1 MARKKNSMAAFDDAF
16 NNLGFAN
23 AEEGESVVNLDND
36 IFDQDDVTK
45 IPGDDDTITN
55 PDAQTT
61 ESSVDDNKQTQVD
74 DKNDMQDDLNDS
86 NTDQNQQNVDTT
98 STNDTGGDDD
108 ADNIDDN
115 EGNEIEAANVG
126 AFFDAF
132 AEQLGWDVDDE
143 EKPKSVEDL
152 IGYIEDVV
160 EENSKPQYADD
171 RIAQLDEYVK
181 NGGNF
186 EDFYNRMSQSIEYD
200 NLDIDD
206 ENNQKLAVRD
216 YLKLSGY
223 TDEQINKKIERYE
236 DADMLAD
243 EAEDALERLKL
254 YQKQQVEEQQAAQ
267 ERARQEQQEQAQQFV
282 TNLNTTIGNLKSIRG
297 VAIPKEDR
305 KLLFDYITK
314 VDANGLTQYQKDFNK
329 NMVNNLIESAY
340 FTMKGDALIK
350 EATHNG
356 QTTAANKLR
365 QMLRHTT
372 KNHSTY
378 NIDDKQR
385 SVADIASAWYH

>member
-1 MARKKNSMAAFDDAF
+1 MARKKNSMAAFDNAF
-16 NNLGFAN
+16 DNLGFAN
-23 AEEGESVVNLDND
+23 AEQGESIANLDND
-36 IFDQDDVTK
+36 VLDNEDVTK
-45 IPGDDDTITN
+45 IPGDDDIITN

-61 ESSVDDNKQTQVD
+61 EPSEDNNDTNVQTNPV
-74 DKNDMQDDLNDS
+74 QDDLNNNNTTTQDQQQTTTTDDVDDVNNPDDTS
-86 NTDQNQQNVDTT
+86 ND
-98 STNDTGGDDD
+98 
-108 ADNIDDN
+108 
-115 EGNEIEAANVG
+115 EGLETEAANVG

-132 AEQLGWDVDDE
+132 AEQLGWEVTDE

-160 EENSKPQYADD
+160 EENSKPQYADE
-171 RIAQLDEYVK
+171 RIARLDAYVK

-186 EDFYNRMSQSIEYD
+186 EDFYNKMSQSIEYD
-200 NLDIDD
+200 SLDIED
-206 ENNQKLAVRD
+206 EDNQKLAVRD

-223 TDEQINKKIERYE
+223 TDEQISKKIERYE

-254 YQKQQVEEQQAAQ
+254 YQQRQVEEQQAYQ
-267 ERARQEQQEQAQQFV
+267 EQIRKQQQEQAQQFV
-282 TNLNTTIGNLKSIRG
+282 TNLNSTIDNLKSIRG
-297 VAIPKEDR
+297 VTIPKEDR
-305 KLLFDYITK
+305 RLLFDYITK

-340 FTMKGDALIK
+340 FTMKGDALIG
-350 EATHNG
+350 EATRNG

>member
-1 MARKKNSMAAFDDAF
+1 MAKKKTSTTAFDNAF
-16 NNLGFAN
+16 DSLGLNN
-23 AEEGESVVNLDND
+23 AEQGESIVNLDDD
-36 IFDQDDVTK
+36 IFDQDDVTHVQG
-45 IPGDDDTITN
+45 GDDIIDNPGGEDNPPVDNNTN
-55 PDAQTT
+55 NTDIDSNQTT
-61 ESSVDDNKQTQVD
+61 NVDNSQQNDTQVD
-74 DKNDMQDDLNDS
+74 DTQNNV
-86 NTDQNQQNVDTT
+86 NTDD
-98 STNDTGGDDD
+98 
-108 ADNIDDN
+108 IDDN
-115 EGNEIEAANVG
+115 DDVDDDNTGLQNEQNNVG
-126 AFFDAF
+126 LFFDAF
-132 AEQLGWDVDDE
+132 AEQLGWDVDED
-143 EKPKSVEDL
+143 EKPKSIEDL

-200 NLDIDD
+200 NLDIED
-206 ENNQKLAVRD
+206 EDNQKLAVRD
-216 YLKLSGY
+216 YLRLSGY
-223 TDEQINKKIERYE
+223 NDEQISKKIERYE

-254 YQKQQVEEQQAAQ
+254 YQKQQVEQQQQMQEQMRIQ
-267 ERARQEQQEQAQQFV
+267 QQEQAQQFV
-282 TNLNTTIGNLKSIRG
+282 TSLNDTIGNLKSIRG

-340 FTMKGDALIK
+340 FTMKGDSLIG
-350 EATHNG
+350 EATRNG
-356 QTTAANKLR
+356 QTTAAKKLR

-385 SVADIASAWYH
+385 SVADIASMWYH

>member
-1 MARKKNSMAAFDDAF
+1 MARKKNSMAAFDNAF
-16 NNLGFAN
+16 DNLGFGN
-23 AEEGESVVNLDND
+23 AEQGESIANLDND
-36 IFDQDDVTK
+36 ILDNDDVTT
-45 IPGDDDTITN
+45 IPGDDDAITN

-61 ESSVDDNKQTQVD
+61 EPSEDNNDTNVQTNPVQDGLNNNNTTTQDSQQTTTTDDVDDVNNPD
-74 DKNDMQDDLNDS
+74 DTLND
-86 NTDQNQQNVDTT
+86 
-98 STNDTGGDDD
+98 
-108 ADNIDDN
+108 
-115 EGNEIEAANVG
+115 EGLETEAANVG

-132 AEQLGWDVDDE
+132 AEQLGWEVTDE

-160 EENSKPQYADD
+160 EENSKPQYADE
-171 RIAQLDEYVK
+171 RIARLDAYVK

-186 EDFYNRMSQSIEYD
+186 EDFYNKMSQSIEYD
-200 NLDIDD
+200 SLDIED
-206 ENNQKLAVRD
+206 EDNQKMAVRD

-223 TDEQINKKIERYE
+223 TDEQISKKIERYE

-254 YQKQQVEEQQAAQ
+254 YQQRQVEEQQAYQ
-267 ERARQEQQEQAQQFV
+267 EQIRRQQQEQAQQFV
-282 TNLNTTIGNLKSIRG
+282 TNLNSTIDNLKSIRG
-297 VAIPKEDR
+297 VTIPKEDR

-340 FTMKGDALIK
+340 FTMKGDALIG
-350 EATHNG
+350 EATRNG

>member
-1 MARKKNSMAAFDDAF
+1 MAKKKTSTTAFDNAF
-16 NNLGFAN
+16 DSLGLNN
-23 AEEGESVVNLDND
+23 AEQGESIVNLDDD
-36 IFDQDDVTK
+36 IFDQDDVTHVQG
-45 IPGDDDTITN
+45 GDDIIDNPGGEDNPPVDNNTN
-55 PDAQTT
+55 NTDIDSNQTT
-61 ESSVDDNKQTQVD
+61 NVDNSQQIDTQVD
-74 DKNDMQDDLNDS
+74 DPQNNV
-86 NTDQNQQNVDTT
+86 NTDD
-98 STNDTGGDDD
+98 
-108 ADNIDDN
+108 IDDN
-115 EGNEIEAANVG
+115 DDVDDDNTGLQNEQNNVG
-126 AFFDAF
+126 LFFDAF
-132 AEQLGWDVDDE
+132 AEQLGWDVDED
-143 EKPKSVEDL
+143 EKPKSIEDL

-200 NLDIDD
+200 NLDIED
-206 ENNQKLAVRD
+206 EDNQKLAVRD
-216 YLKLSGY
+216 YLRLSGY
-223 TDEQINKKIERYE
+223 NDEQISKKIERYE

-254 YQKQQVEEQQAAQ
+254 YQKQQVEQQQQMQEQMRIQ
-267 ERARQEQQEQAQQFV
+267 QQEQAQQFV
-282 TNLNTTIGNLKSIRG
+282 TSLNDTIGNLKSIRG

-340 FTMKGDALIK
+340 FTMKGDSLIG
-350 EATHNG
+350 EATRNG
-356 QTTAANKLR
+356 QTTAAKKLR

-385 SVADIASAWYH
+385 SVADIASMWYH

>member
-1 MARKKNSMAAFDDAF
+1 MAKKKTSTTAFDNAF
-16 NNLGFAN
+16 DSLGLNN
-23 AEEGESVVNLDND
+23 AEQGESIVNLDDD
-36 IFDQDDVTK
+36 IFDQDDVTHVQ
-45 IPGDDDTITN
+45 GGDDTIDNPGGENNPPVDNNTN
-55 PDAQTT
+55 NTDIDSNQTT
-61 ESSVDDNKQTQVD
+61 NVDNSQQNDTQVD
-74 DKNDMQDDLNDS
+74 DTQNNV
-86 NTDQNQQNVDTT
+86 NTDD
-98 STNDTGGDDD
+98 
-108 ADNIDDN
+108 IDDN
-115 EGNEIEAANVG
+115 DDVDDDNAGLQNEQNNVG
-126 AFFDAF
+126 LFFDAF
-132 AEQLGWDVDDE
+132 AEQLGWDVDED
-143 EKPKSVEDL
+143 EKPKSIEDL

-200 NLDIDD
+200 NLDI
-206 ENNQKLAVRD
+206 ENEDNQKLAVRD
-216 YLKLSGY
+216 YLRLSGY
-223 TDEQINKKIERYE
+223 NDEQISKKIERYE

-254 YQKQQVEEQQAAQ
+254 YQKQQVEQQQQMQEQMRIQ
-267 ERARQEQQEQAQQFV
+267 QQEQAQQFV
-282 TNLNTTIGNLKSIRG
+282 TSLNDTIGNLKSIRG

-340 FTMKGDALIK
+340 FTMKGDSLIG
-350 EATHNG
+350 EATRNG
-356 QTTAANKLR
+356 QTTAAKKLR

-385 SVADIASAWYH
+385 SVADIASMWYH

>member
-86 NTDQNQQNVDTT
+86 NTNQNQQNVDTT
-98 STNDTGGDDD
+98 STNDTDGDDNT
-108 ADNIDDN
+108 DNIDDN
-115 EGNEIEAANVG
+115 EGNETEAANVG

-132 AEQLGWDVDDE
+132 AEQLGWDVDEE

-200 NLDIDD
+200 NLDIED
-206 ENNQKLAVRD
+206 EDNQKLAVRD

-223 TDEQINKKIERYE
+223 TDEQISKKIERYE

-254 YQKQQVEEQQAAQ
+254 YQKQQMEEQQAAQ

-282 TNLNTTIGNLKSIRG
+282 TNLNTTIGNLN
-297 VAIPKEDR
+297 
-305 KLLFDYITK
+305 TK

>member
-1 MARKKNSMAAFDDAF
+1 MAKKKTSTTAFDNAF
-16 NNLGFAN
+16 DSLGLNN
-23 AEEGESVVNLDND
+23 AEQGDSIVNLDDD
-36 IFDQDDVTK
+36 IFDQDDITHVQG
-45 IPGDDDTITN
+45 GDDIIDNPGGEDNPPVDNNTN
-55 PDAQTT
+55 NTDIDSNQTT
-61 ESSVDDNKQTQVD
+61 NVDNSQQNDTQVD
-74 DKNDMQDDLNDS
+74 DTQNNV
-86 NTDQNQQNVDTT
+86 NTDD
-98 STNDTGGDDD
+98 
-108 ADNIDDN
+108 IDDN
-115 EGNEIEAANVG
+115 DDVDDDNTGLQNEQNNVG
-126 AFFDAF
+126 LFFDAF
-132 AEQLGWDVDDE
+132 AEQLGWDVDED
-143 EKPKSVEDL
+143 EKPKSIEDL

-186 EDFYNRMSQSIEYD
+186 EDFYNKMSQSIEYD
-200 NLDIDD
+200 NLDI
-206 ENNQKLAVRD
+206 ENEDNQKLAVRD
-216 YLKLSGY
+216 YLRLSGY
-223 TDEQINKKIERYE
+223 NDEQISKKIERYE

-254 YQKQQVEEQQAAQ
+254 YQKQQVEQQQQMQEQMRIQ
-267 ERARQEQQEQAQQFV
+267 QQEQAQQFV
-282 TNLNTTIGNLKSIRG
+282 TSLNDTIGNLKSIRG

-340 FTMKGDALIK
+340 FTMKGDSLIG
-350 EATHNG
+350 EATRNG
-356 QTTAANKLR
+356 QTTAAKKLR

-385 SVADIASAWYH
+385 SVADIASMWYH

>member
-16 NNLGFAN
+16 NNLGLGN
-23 AEEGESVVNLDND
+23 AEEGESIVNLDND
-36 IFDQDDVTK
+36 IFEPDDVTK
-45 IPGDDDTITN
+45 IPGDDDTIIN

-61 ESSVDDNKQTQVD
+61 EPSEDDDNKRTQID
-74 DKNDMQDDLNDS
+74 NNDVQDDLNND
-86 NTDQNQQNVDTT
+86 NDADQNRQTT
-98 STNDTGGDDD
+98 NINNDDPDD
-108 ADNIDDN
+108 ADDTQ
-115 EGNEIEAANVG
+115 GNETEAANVG

-132 AEQLGWDVDDE
+132 AEQLGWEVDDE

-200 NLDIDD
+200 NLDIED

-223 TDEQINKKIERYE
+223 TDEQINRKIERYE

-267 ERARQEQQEQAQQFV
+267 ERARQELLEQAQQFV

-314 VDANGLTQYQKDFNK
+314 VDENGLTKYQKDFNQ
-329 NMVNNLIESAY
+329 NVVYNLIESAY
-340 FTMKGDALIK
+340 FTMKGDALIG
-350 EATHNG
+350 EATRNG

>member
-1 MARKKNSMAAFDDAF
+1 MAKKKTSTTAFDNAF
-16 NNLGFAN
+16 DSLGLNN
-23 AEEGESVVNLDND
+23 AEQGESIVNLDDD
-36 IFDQDDVTK
+36 IFDQDDITHVQG
-45 IPGDDDTITN
+45 GDDIIDNPGGEDNPPVDNNTN
-55 PDAQTT
+55 NTDIDSNQTT
-61 ESSVDDNKQTQVD
+61 NVDNSQQNDTQVD
-74 DKNDMQDDLNDS
+74 DTQNNV
-86 NTDQNQQNVDTT
+86 NTDD
-98 STNDTGGDDD
+98 
-108 ADNIDDN
+108 IDDN
-115 EGNEIEAANVG
+115 DDVDDDNAGLQNEQNNVG
-126 AFFDAF
+126 LFFDAF
-132 AEQLGWDVDDE
+132 AEQLGWDVDED
-143 EKPKSVEDL
+143 EKPKSIEDL

-200 NLDIDD
+200 NLDI
-206 ENNQKLAVRD
+206 ENEDNQKLAVRD
-216 YLKLSGY
+216 YLRLSGY
-223 TDEQINKKIERYE
+223 NDEQISKKIERYE

-254 YQKQQVEEQQAAQ
+254 YQKQQVEQQQQMQEQMRIQ
-267 ERARQEQQEQAQQFV
+267 QQEQAQQFV
-282 TNLNTTIGNLKSIRG
+282 TSLNDTIGNLKSIRG

-340 FTMKGDALIK
+340 FTMKGDSLIG
-350 EATHNG
+350 EATRNG
-356 QTTAANKLR
+356 QTTAAKKLR

-385 SVADIASAWYH
+385 SVADIASMWYH

>member
-1 MARKKNSMAAFDDAF
+1 MAAFDNAF
-16 NNLGFAN
+16 DNLGFSN
-23 AEEGESVVNLDND
+23 AEQGESIANLDND
-36 IFDQDDVTK
+36 ILDDEDVTK

-61 ESSVDDNKQTQVD
+61 EPSEDNNDTNVQTNPVQDNLNNDNTTTQDQQQTTTTDDVDDVD
-74 DKNDMQDDLNDS
+74 DSDDTS
-86 NTDQNQQNVDTT
+86 N
-98 STNDTGGDDD
+98 
-108 ADNIDDN
+108 N
-115 EGNEIEAANVG
+115 EGLETEAANVG

-132 AEQLGWDVDDE
+132 AEQLGWEVTDE

-160 EENSKPQYADD
+160 EENSKPQYADE
-171 RIAQLDEYVK
+171 RIARLDAYVK

-186 EDFYNRMSQSIEYD
+186 EDFYNKMSQSIEYD
-200 NLDIDD
+200 SLDIED
-206 ENNQKLAVRD
+206 EDNQKMAVRD

-223 TDEQINKKIERYE
+223 TDEQISKKIERYE

-254 YQKQQVEEQQAAQ
+254 YQQRQVEEQQAYQ
-267 ERARQEQQEQAQQFV
+267 EQIRRQQQEQAQQFV
-282 TNLNTTIGNLKSIRG
+282 SNLNNTIDNLKSIRG
-297 VAIPKEDR
+297 VTIPKEDR
-305 KLLFDYITK
+305 RLLFDYITK

-340 FTMKGDALIK
+340 FTMKGDALIG
-350 EATHNG
+350 EATRNG
-356 QTTAANKLR
+356 QTTAVNKLR

>member
-1 MARKKNSMAAFDDAF
+1 MAAFDDAF
-16 NNLGFAN
+16 NNLGLGN
-23 AEEGESVVNLDND
+23 AEEGESIVNLDND
-36 IFDQDDVTK
+36 IFEPDDVTK
-45 IPGDDDTITN
+45 IPGDDDTIIN

-61 ESSVDDNKQTQVD
+61 EPSEDDDNKRTQID
-74 DKNDMQDDLNDS
+74 NNDVQDDLNND
-86 NTDQNQQNVDTT
+86 NDADQNRQTT
-98 STNDTGGDDD
+98 NINNDDPDD
-108 ADNIDDN
+108 ADDTQ
-115 EGNEIEAANVG
+115 GNETEAANVG

-132 AEQLGWDVDDE
+132 AEQLGWEVDDE

-200 NLDIDD
+200 NLDIED

-223 TDEQINKKIERYE
+223 TDEQINRKIERYE

-254 YQKQQVEEQQAAQ
+254 YQKQ
-267 ERARQEQQEQAQQFV
+267 
-282 TNLNTTIGNLKSIRG
+282 
-297 VAIPKEDR
+297 
-305 KLLFDYITK
+305 
-314 VDANGLTQYQKDFNK
+314 
-329 NMVNNLIESAY
+329 
-340 FTMKGDALIK
+340 
-350 EATHNG
+350 
-356 QTTAANKLR
+356 
-365 QMLRHTT
+365 
-372 KNHSTY
+372 
-378 NIDDKQR
+378 
-385 SVADIASAWYH
+385 

>member
-1 MARKKNSMAAFDDAF
+1 MAKKKTSTAFDNAF
-16 NNLGFAN
+16 NSLGLTN
-23 AEEGESVVNLDND
+23 PEGGESIVNLDD
-36 IFDQDDVTK
+36 LGLDD
-45 IPGDDDTITN
+45 P
-55 PDAQTT
+55 
-61 ESSVDDNKQTQVD
+61 
-74 DKNDMQDDLNDS
+74 
-86 NTDQNQQNVDTT
+86 DTT
-98 STNDTGGDDD
+98 IMQGN
-108 ADNIDDN
+108 DNIDNPD
-115 EGNEIEAANVG
+115 GNEPPVDGNEPPKSDDKPADGLGDDPNTPPVNNEPPASTDDIDDNGDAGDVDDPNGDANEAAQVG

-132 AEQLGWDVDDE
+132 AEELGWEIEED
-143 EKPKSVEDL
+143 EKPTSITDL
-152 IGYIEDVV
+152 IGYIQDVV
-160 EENSKPQYADD
+160 EENSKPQYADE
-171 RIAQLDEYVK
+171 RIAQLDEYVR

-186 EDFYNRMSQSIEYD
+186 DDFYNNMSQDIQYD
-200 NLDIDD
+200 KLDLED
-206 ENNQKLAVRD
+206 EDNQKLAVKD

-223 TDEQINKKIERYE
+223 SDEQINRKIERYE
-236 DADMLAD
+236 DAGVLED
-243 EAEDALERLKL
+243 EASDAIERLKI
-254 YQKQQVEEQQAAQ
+254 YKQQQIEQQQRAQEEYRQQQEQQAM
-267 ERARQEQQEQAQQFV
+267 EFV
-282 TNLNTTIGNLKSIRG
+282 NSLNSTITNLKTIRG
-297 VAIPKEDR
+297 VNIPKEDR

-340 FTMKGDALIK
+340 FTMKGDALIR

>member
-16 NNLGFAN
+16 NNLGLQN
-23 AEEGESVVNLDND
+23 VEEGESIVNLDGD
-36 IFDQDDVTK
+36 IFESDDVTK
-45 IPGDDDTITN
+45 IPGDDDIITN

-61 ESSVDDNKQTQVD
+61 EPSEDDKDKQTQIDND
-74 DKNDMQDDLNDS
+74 DVQDDLNDDN
-86 NTDQNQQNVDTT
+86 NTDQNQQ
-98 STNDTGGDDD
+98 STNINNDD
-108 ADNIDDN
+108 ADNADDIK
-115 EGNEIEAANVG
+115 GNETEAANVG

-132 AEQLGWDVDDE
+132 AEQLGWEVDDE

-200 NLDIDD
+200 NLDIED
-206 ENNQKLAVRD
+206 EDNQKLAVRD

-223 TDEQINKKIERYE
+223 TDEQISKKIERYE

-254 YQKQQVEEQQAAQ
+254 YQRQQVEEQQAAQ
-267 ERARQEQQEQAQQFV
+267 EEARRQQQEQAQQFV
-282 TNLNTTIGNLKSIRG
+282 TSLNDTIGNLKSIRG

-340 FTMKGDALIK
+340 FTMKGDALIG
-350 EATHNG
+350 EATRNG
-356 QTTAANKLR
+356 QTTAAKKLR
-365 QMLRHTT
+365 QMLRHST

>member
-1 MARKKNSMAAFDDAF
+1 MAKKKTSTTAFDNAF
-16 NNLGFAN
+16 DSLGLNN
-23 AEEGESVVNLDND
+23 AEQGESIVNLDDD
-36 IFDQDDVTK
+36 IFDQDDVTHVQG
-45 IPGDDDTITN
+45 GDDIIDNPGGEDNPPVDNNTN
-55 PDAQTT
+55 NTDIDSNQTT
-61 ESSVDDNKQTQVD
+61 NVDNSQQNDTQVD
-74 DKNDMQDDLNDS
+74 DTQNTV
-86 NTDQNQQNVDTT
+86 NTDDIDN
-98 STNDTGGDDD
+98 NDDVDDD
-108 ADNIDDN
+108 NAGLQN
-115 EGNEIEAANVG
+115 EQNNVG
-126 AFFDAF
+126 LFFDAF
-132 AEQLGWDVDDE
+132 AEQLGWDVDED
-143 EKPKSVEDL
+143 EKPKSIEDL

-200 NLDIDD
+200 NLDIED
-206 ENNQKLAVRD
+206 EDNQKLAVRD
-216 YLKLSGY
+216 YLRLSGY
-223 TDEQINKKIERYE
+223 NDEQISKKIERYE

-254 YQKQQVEEQQAAQ
+254 YQKQQVEQQQQMQEQMRIQ
-267 ERARQEQQEQAQQFV
+267 QQEQAQQFV
-282 TNLNTTIGNLKSIRG
+282 TSLNDTIGNLKSIRG

-340 FTMKGDALIK
+340 FTMKGDSLIG
-350 EATHNG
+350 EATRNG
-356 QTTAANKLR
+356 QTTAAKKLR

-385 SVADIASAWYH
+385 SVADIASMWYH

>member
-1 MARKKNSMAAFDDAF
+1 MAKKKTSTTAFDNAF
-16 NNLGFAN
+16 DSLGLNN
-23 AEEGESVVNLDND
+23 AEQGESIVNLDDD
-36 IFDQDDVTK
+36 IFDQDDVTHVQ
-45 IPGDDDTITN
+45 GGDDTIDNPGGENNPPVDNNTN
-55 PDAQTT
+55 NTDIDSNQTT
-61 ESSVDDNKQTQVD
+61 NVDNSQQNDTQVD
-74 DKNDMQDDLNDS
+74 DTQNNV
-86 NTDQNQQNVDTT
+86 NTDD
-98 STNDTGGDDD
+98 
-108 ADNIDDN
+108 IDDN
-115 EGNEIEAANVG
+115 DDVDDDNAGLQNEQNNVG
-126 AFFDAF
+126 LFFDAF
-132 AEQLGWDVDDE
+132 AEQLGWDVDED
-143 EKPKSVEDL
+143 EKPKSIEDL

-200 NLDIDD
+200 NLDIED
-206 ENNQKLAVRD
+206 EDNQKLAVRD
-216 YLKLSGY
+216 YLRLSGY
-223 TDEQINKKIERYE
+223 NDEQISKKIERYE

-254 YQKQQVEEQQAAQ
+254 YQKQQVEQQQQMQEQMRIQ
-267 ERARQEQQEQAQQFV
+267 QQEQAQQFV
-282 TNLNTTIGNLKSIRG
+282 TSLNDTIGNLKSIRG

-340 FTMKGDALIK
+340 FTMKGDSLIG
-350 EATHNG
+350 EATRNG
-356 QTTAANKLR
+356 QTTAAKKLR

-385 SVADIASAWYH
+385 SVADIASMWYH

>member
-1 MARKKNSMAAFDDAF
+1 MAKKKTSTAFDNAF
-16 NNLGFAN
+16 NSLGLTN
-23 AEEGESVVNLDND
+23 PEGGESIVNLDDLGLDKDD
-36 IFDQDDVTK
+36 ITTVQ
-45 IPGDDDTITN
+45 GDDIIDN
-55 PDAQTT
+55 PDGN
-61 ESSVDDNKQTQVD
+61 EPPVDGNEPPKNN
-74 DKNDMQDDLNDS
+74 DKPADGL
-86 NTDQNQQNVDTT
+86 
-98 STNDTGGDDD
+98 GDDANLPPTGNEPPASTD
-108 ADNIDDN
+108 DIDDN
-115 EGNEIEAANVG
+115 NDVNDVDDPNGDANEAAQVG

-132 AEQLGWDVDDE
+132 AEELGWEIEED
-143 EKPKSVEDL
+143 EKPTSITDL
-152 IGYIEDVV
+152 IGYIQDVV

-186 EDFYNRMSQSIEYD
+186 EDFYNRMSQSIEYN
-200 NLDIDD
+200 NLDIED
-206 ENNQKLAVRD
+206 EDNQKLAVRD

-223 TDEQINKKIERYE
+223 TDEQINRKIERYE

-340 FTMKGDALIK
+340 FTMKGDALIG
-350 EATHNG
+350 EATRNG

>member
-1 MARKKNSMAAFDDAF
+1 MAKKKTSTTAFDNAF
-16 NNLGFAN
+16 DSLGLNN
-23 AEEGESVVNLDND
+23 AEQGESIVNLDDD
-36 IFDQDDVTK
+36 IFDQDDVTHVQG
-45 IPGDDDTITN
+45 GDDIIDNPGGENNPPVDNNTNNTDIDSNQITN
-55 PDAQTT
+55 
-61 ESSVDDNKQTQVD
+61 VDNSQQNDTQVD
-74 DKNDMQDDLNDS
+74 DTQNNV
-86 NTDQNQQNVDTT
+86 NTDDTDD
-98 STNDTGGDDD
+98 NDDVDDD
-108 ADNIDDN
+108 NTGLQN
-115 EGNEIEAANVG
+115 EQNNVG
-126 AFFDAF
+126 LFFDAF
-132 AEQLGWDVDDE
+132 AEQLGWDVDED
-143 EKPKSVEDL
+143 EKPKSIEDL

-200 NLDIDD
+200 NLDIED
-206 ENNQKLAVRD
+206 EDNQKLAVRD
-216 YLKLSGY
+216 YLRLSGY
-223 TDEQINKKIERYE
+223 NDEQISKKIERYE

-254 YQKQQVEEQQAAQ
+254 YQKQQVEQQQQMQEQMRIQ
-267 ERARQEQQEQAQQFV
+267 QQEQAQQFV
-282 TNLNTTIGNLKSIRG
+282 TSLNDTIGNLKSIRG

-340 FTMKGDALIK
+340 FTMKGDSLIG
-350 EATHNG
+350 EATRNG
-356 QTTAANKLR
+356 QTTAAKKLR

-385 SVADIASAWYH
+385 SVADIASMWYH

>member
-1 MARKKNSMAAFDDAF
+1 MAAFDDAF

-23 AEEGESVVNLDND
+23 AEEGESIVNLDND
-36 IFDQDDVTK
+36 IIDQDDVTK

-61 ESSVDDNKQTQVD
+61 EPSVDDDKQTQVD
-74 DKNDMQDDLNDS
+74 DNNVQDDLN
-86 NTDQNQQNVDTT
+86 NKTTQTTQQNVDTPPV
-98 STNDTGGDDD
+98 
-108 ADNIDDN
+108 DNTDNDDN
-115 EGNEIEAANVG
+115 TDDTDNDDEGNETEAANVG

-132 AEQLGWDVDDE
+132 AEQLGWEVDDE

-171 RIAQLDEYVK
+171 RIARLDEYVK

-200 NLDIDD
+200 NLDIED
-206 ENNQKLAVRD
+206 EDNQKLAVRD

-223 TDEQINKKIERYE
+223 TDEQISKKIERYE

-267 ERARQEQQEQAQQFV
+267 EEARRQQQEQAQQFV
-282 TNLNTTIGNLKSIRG
+282 TSLNDTIGNLKSIRG

-340 FTMKGDALIK
+340 FTMKGDALIG
-350 EATHNG
+350 EATRNG
-356 QTTAANKLR
+356 QTTAAKKLR
-365 QMLRHTT
+365 QMLRHST

>member
-16 NNLGFAN
+16 NNLGLQN
-23 AEEGESVVNLDND
+23 VEEGESIVNLDGD
-36 IFDQDDVTK
+36 IFEPDDVTK
-45 IPGDDDTITN
+45 IPGDDDITTN

-61 ESSVDDNKQTQVD
+61 EPSEDDKDKQTQIDND
-74 DKNDMQDDLNDS
+74 DVQDDLNDDN
-86 NTDQNQQNVDTT
+86 NTDQNQQ
-98 STNDTGGDDD
+98 STNINNDD
-108 ADNIDDN
+108 ADDADDIQ
-115 EGNEIEAANVG
+115 GNETEAANVG

-132 AEQLGWDVDDE
+132 AEQLGWEVDDE

-200 NLDIDD
+200 NLDIED
-206 ENNQKLAVRD
+206 EDNQKLAVRD

-223 TDEQINKKIERYE
+223 TDEQINRKIERYE

-267 ERARQEQQEQAQQFV
+267 ERARQQQQEQAQQFV

-297 VAIPKEDR
+297 VTIPKEDR

-340 FTMKGDALIK
+340 FTMKGDALIG
-350 EATHNG
+350 EATRNG

>member
-1 MARKKNSMAAFDDAF
+1 MAKKKTSTTAFDNAF
-16 NNLGFAN
+16 DSLGLNN
-23 AEEGESVVNLDND
+23 AEQGDSIVNLDDD
-36 IFDQDDVTK
+36 IFDQDDVTHVQG
-45 IPGDDDTITN
+45 GDDIIDNPGGEDNPPVDNNTN
-55 PDAQTT
+55 NTDIDSNQTT
-61 ESSVDDNKQTQVD
+61 DVDNSQQNDTQVD
-74 DKNDMQDDLNDS
+74 DTQNNV
-86 NTDQNQQNVDTT
+86 NTDDIDDT
-98 STNDTGGDDD
+98 DDVDDD
-108 ADNIDDN
+108 NTGLQN
-115 EGNEIEAANVG
+115 EQNNVG
-126 AFFDAF
+126 LFFDAF
-132 AEQLGWDVDDE
+132 AEQLGWDVDED
-143 EKPKSVEDL
+143 EKPKSIEDL

-160 EENSKPQYADD
+160 EENSKPQYADN

-186 EDFYNRMSQSIEYD
+186 EDFYNKMSQSIEYD
-200 NLDIDD
+200 NLDI
-206 ENNQKLAVRD
+206 ENEDNQKLAVRD
-216 YLKLSGY
+216 YLRLSGY
-223 TDEQINKKIERYE
+223 NDEQISKKIERYE

-254 YQKQQVEEQQAAQ
+254 YQKQQVEQQQQMQEQMRIQ
-267 ERARQEQQEQAQQFV
+267 QQEQAQQFV
-282 TNLNTTIGNLKSIRG
+282 TSLNDTIGNLKSIRG

-340 FTMKGDALIK
+340 FTMKGDSLIG
-350 EATHNG
+350 EATRNG
-356 QTTAANKLR
+356 QTTAAKKLR

-385 SVADIASAWYH
+385 SVADIASMWYH

>member
-1 MARKKNSMAAFDDAF
+1 MARKKNSMAAFDNAF
-16 NNLGFAN
+16 DNLGFSN
-23 AEEGESVVNLDND
+23 AEQGESIANLDND
-36 IFDQDDVTK
+36 VLDNEDVTK

-61 ESSVDDNKQTQVD
+61 EPSEDNNNTNVQTNPV
-74 DKNDMQDDLNDS
+74 QDDLNNN
-86 NTDQNQQNVDTT
+86 NTTTQDQQQTTTTDDVDDVDNSDDT
-98 STNDTGGDDD
+98 SSD
-108 ADNIDDN
+108 
-115 EGNEIEAANVG
+115 EGLETEAANVG

-132 AEQLGWDVDDE
+132 AEQLGWEVTDE

-160 EENSKPQYADD
+160 EENSRPQYADE
-171 RIAQLDEYVK
+171 RIARLDAYVK

-186 EDFYNRMSQSIEYD
+186 EDFYNKMSQSIEYD
-200 NLDIDD
+200 SLDIED
-206 ENNQKLAVRD
+206 EDNQKMAVRD

-223 TDEQINKKIERYE
+223 TDEQISKKIERYE

-254 YQKQQVEEQQAAQ
+254 YQQRQVEEQQAYQ
-267 ERARQEQQEQAQQFV
+267 EQIRKQQQEQAQQFV
-282 TNLNTTIGNLKSIRG
+282 TNLNNTIDNLKSIRG
-297 VAIPKEDR
+297 VTIPKEDR
-305 KLLFDYITK
+305 RLLFDYITK

-340 FTMKGDALIK
+340 FTMKGDALIG
-350 EATHNG
+350 EATRNG